1 MSENTDEITELG
13 DEMAMEFTSTHEYIV
28 SACYVLNSLAEVDG
42 NLFTK
47 DEMITLQDSKYKALQ
62 IIHSCINELY
72 LEIFPEQEEL

>member
-1 MSENTDEITELG
+1 MSEEIENEIG
-13 DEMAMEFTSTHEYIV
+13 EEMAMEFTSTHEYIV
-28 SACYVLNSLAEVDG
+28 SACYVLNSLAEIDS

-47 DEMITLQDSKYKALQ
+47 NEMETLQDSKWKALQ